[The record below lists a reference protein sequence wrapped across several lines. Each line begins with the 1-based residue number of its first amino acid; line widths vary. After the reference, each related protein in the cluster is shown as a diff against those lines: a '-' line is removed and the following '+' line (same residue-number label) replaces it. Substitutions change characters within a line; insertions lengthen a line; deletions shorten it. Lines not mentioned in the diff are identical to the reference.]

1 MVNSNLKSLFG
12 LWLLLFS
19 SKVGTF
25 RINYET
31 NQFELN
37 GKPFQYVSGSF
48 HYFRA
53 LPDVWAERLDT
64 MQSAG
69 LNAIDTYIEWSFH
82 NPEENVYDFKGIA
95 DLVRFLQLAKD
106 RNLHVILRPGPYIC
120 AERDNVSIDHRDPTL
135 IGLTGI
141 QFNLQGGIPYWLF
154 SKYPNIK
161 LRTSDPNYLAEVRK
175 WYGVVMPLI
184 QPFLNANG
192 GPIIMVQVENEYGV
206 SKICDRNYLNWLRD
220 ETGISM
226 SHILQSLCALCAL
239 GQQQ

>member
-1 MVNSNLKSLFG
+1 MGS
-12 LWLLLFS
+12 
-19 SKVGTF
+19 F

-31 NQFELN
+31 NQFEMD

-64 MQSAG
+64 MQGAG

-82 NPEENVYDFKGIA
+82 NPDENVYDFNGMA
-95 DLVRFLQLAKD
+95 DVVRFLQLAKD
-106 RNLHVILRPGPYIC
+106 RGLYVILRPGPYIC
-120 AERDNVSIDHRDPTL
+120 AERDNVSGRATNERKKFTWLAWLAL
-135 IGLTGI
+135 IFLS
-141 QFNLQGGIPYWLF
+141 FQGGIPYWLF

-161 LRTSDPNYLAEVRK
+161 LRTSDANYLAEVRK

-184 QPFLNANG
+184 QPFLHANG

-206 SKICDRNYLNWLRD
+206 SKICDRLYLNWLRD

-226 SHILQSLCALCAL
+226 SLAVYW
-239 GQQQ
+239 